1 MTDLDH
7 LLDRARRGVLLPEEA
22 DWLAERVGEL
32 VDAQQRYARALD
44 RTHALADD
52 LDGPGSIDRAEAAG
66 LLRDVLD
73 VRPGVWRQTPALAPV
88 APSTP
93 LSAAVAASDPAAG
106 PERHPGGSTGRQTG
120 TGGVA
125 LAATAPRAA
134 SAPPSTATSGP
145 QSAVQGSDGDLEHRD
160 FHGAAGG
167 RTAARGAAAII
178 ADRLGGS
185 RPAVAVACR
194 LVAGGFTA
202 ADLARATDAEL
213 LAVPGLGPATLAII
227 RIHFT

>member
-7 LLDRARRGVLLPEEA
+7 LLDRARRGVLPPEEA

-44 RTHALADD
+44 RAHALADD

-93 LSAAVAASDPAAG
+93 LDAAVAASGPAAG
-106 PERHPGGSTGRQTG
+106 PERHPG
-120 TGGVA
+120 A
-125 LAATAPRAA
+125 
-134 SAPPSTATSGP
+134 
-145 QSAVQGSDGDLEHRD
+145 
-160 FHGAAGG
+160 
-167 RTAARGAAAII
+167 
-178 ADRLGGS
+178 
-185 RPAVAVACR
+185 
-194 LVAGGFTA
+194 
-202 ADLARATDAEL
+202 
-213 LAVPGLGPATLAII
+213 
-227 RIHFT
+227 